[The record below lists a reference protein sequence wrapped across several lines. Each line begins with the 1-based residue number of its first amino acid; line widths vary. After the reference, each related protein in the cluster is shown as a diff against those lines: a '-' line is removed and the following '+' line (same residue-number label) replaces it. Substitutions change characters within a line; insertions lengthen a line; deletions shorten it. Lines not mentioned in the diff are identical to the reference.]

1 MSVHYRAKRSA
12 QLAPPSQISQQGFL
26 RVWAKD
32 TPEKADSD
40 AWDLPKNLQNQN
52 LLEKD
57 PKTAFLTSFHN
68 DF

>member
-12 QLAPPSQISQQGFL
+12 QLAPPSQISQGFL

-32 TPEKADSD
+32 TPENADSG
-40 AWDLPKNLQNQN
+40 AWYLPKNLLNQN
-52 LLEKD
+52 LLDKD

-68 DF
+68 DI